1 MKEPDRT
8 GHPPGTF
15 PRVVLVGPCAS
26 GKSTLAAR
34 LAAAG
39 IDARVCGQEHSA
51 IRDLWRKMHPDLL
64 VALDVDL
71 ETLRERRSP
80 TWPERLY
87 EVQRARLAGAF
98 AAADL
103 VIDTAATDPDDTAA
117 QVVALVA
124 DHR

>member
-1 MKEPDRT
+1 MIDIDRPA
-8 GHPPGTF
+8 HPPETS

-26 GKSTLAAR
+26 GKSTLATR
-34 LAAAG
+34 LAAVG

-51 IRDLWRKMHPDLL
+51 IRDLWKRMQPDLL

-103 VIDTAATDPDDTAA
+103 VIDTAATDPDETAA
-117 QVVALVA
+117 QVVALIA